1 MLYND
6 AKIMYND
13 EVVQFV
19 LLLILLPRVVK

>member
-19 LLLILLPRVVK
+19 LLFILLPRVVK